1 MSVSNIN
8 VRVDSQVK
16 SQARQVFASLG
27 LDMTAA
33 VNLFLR
39 QAIHQ
44 RSLPFSPEEPLIAP
58 VRKKTPMPGCL
69 HGKIWIAEDFNAPLE
84 DFREYME

>member
-1 MSVSNIN
+1 MSVSSINI
-8 VRVDSQVK
+8 RVDSQVK
-16 SQARQVFASLG
+16 SQAQQLFASLG

-33 VNLFLR
+33 VNLFLH

-44 RSLPFSPEEPLIAP
+44 RSLPLSFGEQPKASA
-58 VRKKTPMPGCL
+58 RRKTPMPGCMS
-69 HGKIWIAEDFNAPLE
+69 GKIWIAEDFNEPLE

>member
-1 MSVSNIN
+1 MSVSSINI
-8 VRVDSQVK
+8 RVDSQVK
-16 SQARQVFASLG
+16 SQAQQVFASLG
-27 LDMTAA
+27 LDMAAA

-39 QAIHQ
+39 QAINQ
-44 RSLPFSPEEPLIAP
+44 RSLPFSFEEMP

-69 HGKIWIAEDFNAPLE
+69 SGKIWIADDFNAPLE